1 MSEEQLPHQSI
12 SHVSVQQGSQ
22 AYVGS
27 FSNCAFGDTKEP
39 QEASEQAA
47 AACRNALFLTDPHID
62 RESLI
67 TAKGTRVKGTCEW
80 ITHDA
85 KYRAWLDDDGD
96 CINDNNTRL
105 LWISGGPGKGKT
117 MLSVFL
123 TEELERH
130 TAQADNVKHA
140 FFFCSAEDE
149 KRNTAVA
156 VLRGLVHQIIIKR
169 PQLIK
174 HALPYF
180 KTPETTQQTLSS
192 LEALWIIFIKLIADA
207 ELGTMFCVLDGLDE
221 CEESTL
227 RVLLPRLVSL
237 LTRNTPFLAN
247 SMYKLAIV
255 SRDIP
260 SLQGCTRIR
269 LDPDNDEKIA
279 SDIKLFVSARVQK
292 LSRIEGFNNNFQSS
306 VQTALL
312 KRAEGTFLWLGF
324 AINELSQKQT
334 CSEIWEALEDL
345 PSGLPGIYSRMLLS
359 IPVKR
364 RSVSQAILRWVTM
377 AARPLQLQELAAATE
392 VRPSSTQ
399 VTIEQAIRNAIALC
413 GPLLKVQ
420 EQEVSLIHQSARD
433 YLQRK
438 ERDSDTVLEG
448 FRLIA
453 ESSHLELAQKCVDCV
468 AQSDLQHRVINLD
481 AKPGPKESPLLRYA
495 TLHWPEHAKSC
506 SALAAKLF
514 DPSGLFLQ
522 KESCLRDNWWKT
534 YNEMKEEY
542 QRVRSPL
549 LHIACILEIVPWV
562 EAVLAKKSW
571 RPRYYRRVNQK
582 NYNGETAL
590 HWAAIKGNKVL
601 VRLLVDKGAD
611 VKAEDNNRKTV
622 LHLAA
627 QGADEVLV
635 RLLVD
640 KGADIKAKDKN
651 GQTVLH
657 EAAKGGNEA
666 VVRLLV
672 DRGADVK
679 AKDNHGQMVLHE
691 AVKGGNEAV
700 VRLLVDEGVDIEA
713 KGNDGKTV
721 LHEAARRGN
730 EAVVRLLVDKG
741 ADIKAK
747 DDNGQT
753 VLHVAALSWR
763 GNEAVVQLLVDKGAN
778 IEVEDNYGK
787 TVLHVA
793 AWRGNEAVVRLLVDK
808 GADVE
813 AKGNDGRTV
822 LHQAALSW
830 RKNEALVRLLVERGA
845 DINAE
850 DNDGKTALFLA
861 ARGETVLRQAALGGI
876 EAVVRLLV
884 DRGADVKAKDNHGQ
898 TVLHEAVK
906 GGNEAVVRLLVDE
919 GVDIEAKGN
928 DGRTVLHEAA
938 RRGNEAVV
946 RLLVDKGANVEAKD
960 KSGKTVLHD
969 AANGENE
976 AVVRLLVDK
985 GADVKAK
992 DKSRETVLHEAARRG
1007 NEAVVR
1013 LLVDKGADI
1022 KAKDDNGQTVL
1033 HVAALSWRG
1042 NEAVVQ
1048 LLVDKGANIEAKNK
1062 SGKTVLHEAAWRGNE
1077 AAVRLLVDRGADIMA
1092 KDNYG
1097 RTVLFWAG
1105 ADVEG
1110 KYWRFA
1116 R

>member
-1 MSEEQLPHQSI
+1 M
-12 SHVSVQQGSQ
+12 
-22 AYVGS
+22 
-27 FSNCAFGDTKEP
+27 
-39 QEASEQAA
+39 
-47 AACRNALFLTDPHID
+47 
-62 RESLI
+62 
-67 TAKGTRVKGTCEW
+67 
-80 ITHDA
+80 
-85 KYRAWLDDDGD
+85 
-96 CINDNNTRL
+96 
-105 LWISGGPGKGKT
+105 
-117 MLSVFL
+117 MSVFL
-123 TEELERH
+123 TEELERY
-130 TAQADNVKHA
+130 TAHIHNATLA
-140 FFFCSAEDE
+140 YFFCSAADE

-156 VLRGLVHQIIIKR
+156 VLRGLVHQIITER
-169 PQLIK
+169 PQLVK

-180 KTPETTQQTLSS
+180 ETQEKIQQTLSS
-192 LEALWIIFIKLIADA
+192 LEALWIIFSKLVTDAD
-207 ELGTMFCVLDGLDE
+207 LGTIVYVLDGLDE

-227 RVLLPRLVSL
+227 RVLLPRLIGL
-237 LTRNTPFLAN
+237 LAGGALSSSKGRF
-247 SMYKLAIV
+247 KLAII

-260 SLQGCTRIR
+260 GLQGCTRIR

-279 SDIKLFVSARVQK
+279 SDIELFVSARVQK

-306 VQTALL
+306 VQKALL

-359 IPVKR
+359 IPAKR

-514 DPSGLFLQ
+514 DSSGLFLQ

-640 KGADIKAKDKN
+640 KGADIKAKDDN

-657 EAAKGGNEA
+657 EAVKGGNEA

-730 EAVVRLLVDKG
+730 EAVVRLLIDKEANIEAEDKWG
-741 ADIKAK
+741 K
-747 DDNGQT
+747 T
-753 VLHVAALSWR
+753 VLHEAAWR
-763 GNEAVVQLLVDKGAN
+763 GSEAVLRLLVDKGADVEAKDN
-778 IEVEDNYGK
+778 DGRTVLHQAASFWTGNEASVRLLVDKGASVEVEDNYGK
-787 TVLHVA
+787 TVLHEA

-808 GADVE
+808 GADVK
-813 AKGNDGRTV
+813 AKDNRGRTV

-850 DNDGKTALFLA
+850 DNDGKTALLLA
-861 ARGETVLRQAALGGI
+861 ARGETVLRQAASGGI

-884 DRGADVKAKDNHGQ
+884 DRGADVKAKDNHRQ

-919 GVDIEAKGN
+919 GVDIKAKGN
-928 DGRTVLHEAA
+928 DGKTVLHEAA
-938 RRGNEAVV
+938 QRGNEAVV

-960 KSGKTVLHD
+960 KSGKTVLHE
-969 AANGENE
+969 AVKGGNE

-992 DKSRETVLHEAARRG
+992 D
-1007 NEAVVR
+1007 
-1013 LLVDKGADI
+1013 
-1022 KAKDDNGQTVL
+1022 DNGQTVL
-1033 HVAALSWRG
+1033 HWAALAWRK

-1062 SGKTVLHEAAWRGNE
+1062 SGKTVLHEAAWSKNRV
-1077 AAVRLLVDRGADIMA
+1077 AVRLLVDRGADIMA
-1092 KDNYG
+1092 KDNDG

-1105 ADVEG
+1105 TGGDVVVVRLLIDKGADVKGE
-1110 KYWRFA
+1110 YWRFA